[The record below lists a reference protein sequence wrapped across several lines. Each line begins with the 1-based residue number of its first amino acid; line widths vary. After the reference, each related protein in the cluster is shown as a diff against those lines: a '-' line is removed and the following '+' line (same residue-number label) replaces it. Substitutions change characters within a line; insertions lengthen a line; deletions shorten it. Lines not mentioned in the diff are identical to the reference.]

1 MSGAN
6 IPLKPVYTFHYCLSD
21 VQTANSIGTNVPPY
35 HQRYRR
41 LNWECWEQAKMVFLL
56 FVLRIRQPCF
66 PKTISDFNPPD
77 HRTVC
82 WLFSLHFKWALAQS
96 RSSVFTFALKGTA
109 NCVHRQSFLEAFLS
123 PWCDF
128 MTEPRS
134 FLMQRLQYSFG
145 PVPCT
150 QWIPDWWNS
159 SCLRRSFLFPI
170 TLLTCCQLT

>member
-41 LNWECWEQAKMVFLL
+41 LNWECWEQARWSFSFLSWGYGNRVFQKQ
-56 FVLRIRQPCF
+56 FQ
-66 PKTISDFNPPD
+66 IS
-77 HRTVC
+77 VC